1 MRAIIFDLDDTLHR
15 ERCWVLSGF
24 WSLAAHLE
32 RRHGLER
39 RVVFR
44 ELVTAMRAGRR
55 NGALQ
60 WLCQQLDLPE
70 EAIPEWVQVIR
81 MHQPR
86 LRLAA
91 DTVRVLSILR
101 AGWRLAVLTN
111 GLPGVQARKV
121 GALGVASLVDAV
133 VYAGHSGGGKPELR
147 PFLETAAR
155 VGTDPSRCVFVGDDP
170 WCDVY
175 GARRVG
181 MRTVRIQRADG
192 HPVSTEHE
200 ADAVITR
207 LSQVQDVAAK
217 LLQGGTDHVADNL
230 RARG

>member
-15 ERCWVLSGF
+15 ERCWLLSGF

-60 WLCQQLDLPE
+60 WLCQRLDLPE

-111 GLPGVQARKV
+111 GHFNKNELPPVRGFWSLTMYDHEMYMVDNPIRRYAIGDRDKLQFNQDGSLDIYIQHESPGRSKESNWLPAPSDDFDMVRAALRGSSRGVGR
-121 GALGVASLVDAV
+121 
-133 VYAGHSGGGKPELR
+133 R
-147 PFLETAAR
+147 R
-155 VGTDPSRCVFVGDDP
+155 SR
-170 WCDVY
+170 
-175 GARRVG
+175 
-181 MRTVRIQRADG
+181 QR
-192 HPVSTEHE
+192 
-200 ADAVITR
+200 
-207 LSQVQDVAAK
+207 
-217 LLQGGTDHVADNL
+217 
-230 RARG
+230 